1 MAKRPNR
8 ERSIRRLTH
17 DLRTVAFYCHRIP
30 FLERESRRFS
40 LDTLW
45 KVKSAALHAVN
56 RPLSLPRSRI
66 IKSDRLSSCV
76 SWYTISSV
84 HWGLWRASRT
94 SSDIETQSLL
104 HWRGMHFMQPLFVFI
119 TTGNVDF
126 LFTSG

>member
-84 HWGLWRASRT
+84 RWGLWRASRT

-126 LFTSG
+126 LFISG

>member
-56 RPLSLPRSRI
+56 RPLSLPCSRI

-76 SWYTISSV
+76 SWYTITNV
-84 HWGLWRASRT
+84 RWGLWRASRT
-94 SSDIETQSLL
+94 SSDIETQALL
-104 HWRGMHFMQPLFVFI
+104 HWRRHAFHAAFIRFI